1 MAQSFFERLTGSR
14 SASSTPPEPPKER
27 TTPKSLGKE
36 DESSLT
42 DDDAELTVDL
52 FDDGDHIIVQ
62 AIVGGVKPEDIDVQ
76 VTDEAVTIRGKR
88 HRVHEM
94 KGNNFYFQ
102 ELYWGSFSRH
112 IALPQEVISD
122 EAEASTKNGLLTIKL
137 PKRDRNKT
145 QKLRIKSD

>member
-1 MAQSFFERLTGSR
+1 MPQSFFERLTGSR
-14 SASSTPPEPPKER
+14 PAPPPESPRER
-27 TTPKSLGKE
+27 VAPKSLAKE
-36 DESSLT
+36 EDAAPA

-52 FDDGDHIIVQ
+52 FDDGDNIVAQ
-62 AIVGGVKPEDIDVQ
+62 AIVGGVKPEDVDVQ
-76 VTDEAVTIRGKR
+76 VTDDSITIRGKR

-102 ELYWGSFSRH
+102 ELYWGSFSRS
-112 IALPQEVISD
+112 ISLPQEVVSD

-145 QKLRIKSD
+145 QKLRVKSD